1 VKAAVLNQTRDDKV
15 ELCDDVSTVDPG
27 PGEVCIRVRACRICH
42 SDLSAMNGTLPA
54 LAPGIVGHAG
64 AICVA
69 DDVPFEVAAPVGCG
83 VMTGVGAVTN
93 TVQVEPDSTVVVI
106 GCGGVGISVIQDA
119 RLPGATLIVA
129 VDPLTEKHAL
139 AQRFGATHATTPE
152 GLARLIQS
160 LTGGKGFDY
169 TLEVAKHHPLR
180 LRRRSAGWH
189 GSGRRARQC
198 YGGGQVQRTYQPL

>member
-1 VKAAVLNQTRDDKV
+1 
-15 ELCDDVSTVDPG
+15 
-27 PGEVCIRVRACRICH
+27 
-42 SDLSAMNGTLPA
+42 
-54 LAPGIVGHAG
+54 
-64 AICVA
+64 
-69 DDVPFEVAAPVGCG
+69 
-83 VMTGVGAVTN
+83 MTGVGAVTN
-93 TVQVEPDSTVVVI
+93 TVQVEPGSTVVVI
-106 GCGGVGISVIQDA
+106 GRGGVGISVIQ
-119 RLPGATLIVA
+119 LSGATLIVA

-139 AQRFGATHATTPE
+139 AQRFGATHATTPG

-198 YGGGQVQRTYQPL
+198 CGGGQVQRTYQPL